1 MSSMRS
7 AAISSRRPR
16 AKLFWSRERLAHLLE
31 LAGRPCFEVGAP
43 GVDSARLADGGTA
56 SPVNCSRASR
66 RKASAS
72 GTCSRLVNEA

>member
-16 AKLFWSRERLAHLLE
+16 AKLFWSPSESPIFLSL
-31 LAGRPCFEVGAP
+31 RPTLVSR
-43 GVDSARLADGGTA
+43 SARQASTSALAEGGIA
-56 SPVNCSRASR
+56 SPVNCSRASM
-66 RKASAS
+66 RKASAI